1 MRVPRTVAVPAGGAV
16 IVGALE
22 SQRTEYTLDLLA
34 APTGITCCT
43 PARTTNPGTDFI
55 GKVSVETLLN
65 GVGREPQSP
74 LAQGD
79 FQGLEIQL
87 REGFPT

>member
-1 MRVPRTVAVPAGGAV
+1 
-16 IVGALE
+16 
-22 SQRTEYTLDLLA
+22 
-34 APTGITCCT
+34 
-43 PARTTNPGTDFI
+43 
-55 GKVSVETLLN
+55 
-65 GVGREPQSP
+65 VGREPQSP